1 MQEQIFVLSMLVA
14 LVAFPLITEC
24 TPVASVNG
32 PIPPL
37 CEPVSFNMEK
47 LFFSMTSL
55 NIFLCV
61 WQGII
66 EEMPLRIKKVC
77 MALGNSFELSAALT
91 QYIRNEAAGA

>member
-47 LFFSMTSL
+47 LFFDDQLEYIFNVFGRESL
-55 NIFLCV
+55 KRCH
-61 WQGII
+61 
-66 EEMPLRIKKVC
+66 
-77 MALGNSFELSAALT
+77 
-91 QYIRNEAAGA
+91 

>member
-14 LVAFPLITEC
+14 LVAFPIITEC

-37 CEPVSFNMEK
+37 CEPVSFNMES
-47 LFFSMTSL
+47 FFLMTSY
-55 NIFLCV
+55 FYV